1 MHYIVFKSYM
11 LEYATHRKI
20 LEKGQKVGRCT
31 AEEYFF
37 RELQRWFECLKKELM
52 KTIYQMKYQIKE
64 I

>member
-1 MHYIVFKSYM
+1 M

-37 RELQRWFECLKKELM
+37 RELQRWFECLKKANNENY
-52 KTIYQMKYQIKE
+52 ISNE
-64 I
+64 ISN